1 MFRDD
6 AESVRETDHRELV
19 FGVLDLGGR
28 QVDQGALYRV
38 FFVSE
43 DEYVRT
49 ANGLTKKQNFISC
62 DIHSLAVIHN
72 IAKISFYVLS

>member
-49 ANGLTKKQNFISC
+49 ANGLTKCK
-62 DIHSLAVIHN
+62 VI
-72 IAKISFYVLS
+72 LSNDLYLQ